1 MAISPDD
8 YLTCDELRLL
18 THCGSSHLQHEK
30 LLKPGVTF
38 TLDEH
43 GCPMV
48 LYADAKHYFLL
59 LGKPLPRGIP
69 PPA

>member
-8 YLTCDELRLL
+8 YLTSDELRLL
-18 THCGSSHLQHEK
+18 THCGSSNLQHEK
-30 LLKPGVTF
+30 LLKLGVKF
-38 TLDEH
+38 TLDEY

-59 LGKPLPRGIP
+59 LGMPLPRGIP